1 MFEGL
6 EAVQESE
13 ETNML
18 DYPAVQDFAIR
29 MGYPT
34 PHCGCASTGV
44 TTPRVHFAGSRPP
57 SRGSPPPHT

>member
-29 MGYPT
+29 IGDPETALWVREHWREYSDGIF
-34 PHCGCASTGV
+34 CGFVS
-44 TTPRVHFAGSRPP
+44 SE
-57 SRGSPPPHT
+57 